1 MVTVRIFGQMLLPC
15 VEEPEIQCEVA
26 EPIKVRDLL
35 EQNPEQFGGLVE
47 FLRKSELMIT
57 VNHKI
62 VTLDSMVKD
71 GDQIKLTHQFN
82 PELEGA
88 RWHNP

>member
-1 MVTVRIFGQMLLPC
+1 MVTVRIFGQTLLPC
-15 VEEPEIQCEVA
+15 VEDPEMECEVSG
-26 EPIKVRDLL
+26 PIKVRDLL
-35 EQNPEQFGGLVE
+35 ESHQDKFSGLME

-57 VNHKI
+57 VNQKI
-62 VTLDSMVKD
+62 VTLDSLVKD
-71 GDQIKLTHQFN
+71 GDQIKITHQIT

>member
-1 MVTVRIFGQMLLPC
+1 MVTVRIFGQTLLPC
-15 VEEPEIQCEVA
+15 VEDPEMECEVSG
-26 EPIKVRDLL
+26 PVKVRDLL
-35 EQNPEQFGGLVE
+35 ERHQDKFSGLME

-57 VNHKI
+57 VNQKI
-62 VTLDSMVKD
+62 VTLDSLVKD
-71 GDQIKLTHQFN
+71 GDQIKITHQIT